1 MDLSLTT
8 PILDPAT
15 WVDAHGDYLYR
26 FALDRVR
33 DPESAEELVQQALL
47 AALTARHAFRGRSSE
62 RTWLTAI
69 LKRKVADWLRDAVRQ
84 RARQEPPPDKSTDAL
99 FTRSGKW
106 KKKPDE
112 WSADDPGRE
121 LNRAEFR
128 IVLTDC
134 LGKLP
139 TRLRQTFVLKHVDE
153 ESANEICRTVGVTA
167 TNMAVMLH
175 RARLRL
181 WRCLTV
187 NWFGEE
193 PVAPSEGRS

>member
-1 MDLSLTT
+1 MSRSLTA
-8 PILDPAT
+8 PDPET
-15 WVDAHGDYLYR
+15 WVDAHGDYLYQ
-26 FALDRVR
+26 FALTRVR

-47 AALTARHAFRGRSSE
+47 AALTARHTFRARSSE

-69 LKRKVADWLRDAVRQ
+69 LKRKVADWLRAAVRR
-84 RARQEPPPDKSTDAL
+84 RARQEPPPDQATDAF
-99 FTRSGKW
+99 FTGWGKW

-128 IVLTDC
+128 AVLADC

-139 TRLRQTFVLKHVDE
+139 ARLREAFVLRHLDE
-153 ESANEICRTVGVTA
+153 EAATDVCRGVGVTA
-167 TNMAVMLH
+167 SNLAVMLH
-175 RARLRL
+175 RARLRM

-187 NWFGEE
+187 NWFGEN
-193 PVAPSEGRS
+193 P